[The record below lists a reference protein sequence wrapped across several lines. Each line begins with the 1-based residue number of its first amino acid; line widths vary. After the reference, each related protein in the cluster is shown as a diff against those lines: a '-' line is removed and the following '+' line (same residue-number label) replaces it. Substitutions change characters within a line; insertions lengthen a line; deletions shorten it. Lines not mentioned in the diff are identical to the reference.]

1 MNAADHTGEK
11 IVSAHKAVFAQPP
24 ENTPCNA
31 AVDGPLLGN
40 GDTLAALGG
49 SAEGLRFHI
58 NKNDLWVMKLP
69 HESKP
74 QPLAVLELSL
84 PDMAGASYQVEQA
97 MLTAVT
103 SGRFEKGPRTL
114 LMEAYVCAVENLLVV
129 KLEARGG
136 AIAATMRLDTPAN
149 VLSGETANL
158 FDKDQVQVAQ
168 RVFDKDVIVTAGAA
182 CAVKNPGPDGSF
194 VLEPGKPVTIAA
206 AVCSIFD
213 EKDYCAAAIH
223 QALSVD
229 DSRLAELRQSHEQ
242 WWRAFWDESF
252 VEIPDKALEQ
262 RYYLS
267 NYVLASA
274 SRVKDFPP
282 GLFGW
287 VTNDDPMWAG
297 DYHTNYNHVATFYG
311 LYAAN
316 HIAQADPCHQPF
328 LDGLDF
334 YRRWCREELGVE
346 GVYQPV
352 GIGPKGSVAYL
363 IALMQKSN
371 SAYSCVPM
379 AFRWYATYDLDFAR
393 QVWPFVSGTALFWEN
408 WLKFENGRYVIY
420 QDAVHEGSGDDI
432 NPIVS
437 LGFVRMVMDLA
448 LDISRELGVDAP
460 RRAKWQHIRDHISDY
475 PACTVRD
482 LPEKFWPRHLPHDEG
497 TLSLPIFRYTEKGTP
512 WWADN
517 TVGLQHIYPAGG
529 IGLDSPPELLDRSR
543 NQITVM
549 ARWDDFNGK
558 NSIYAAAARVGYDP
572 HVILDEMRNMLAD
585 IGLPNGMIRGNPHGM
600 ENQSIVP
607 NAIQE
612 MLLQSHDGVLRFFP
626 CWPGEMDGRFGSLR
640 ARGAFLVW
648 ARLAG
653 GQVRDV
659 KILSEKGR
667 DCTVVNPWPGKP
679 VALHRN
685 GKAAETFRA
694 DRFAFKTSRGEHL
707 ALAPQAGHTPLSH

>member
-1 MNAADHTGEK
+1 MDAADRTGQQ
-11 IVSAHKAVFAQPP
+11 IVAAHKAVFTQPP
-24 ENTPCNA
+24 VNTPCNA
-31 AVDGPLLGN
+31 AVDGPLMGN
-40 GDTLAALGG
+40 GDTLVALGG
-49 SAEGLRFHI
+49 SAERLRFHI
-58 NKNDLWVMKLP
+58 NKNDLWIMKLP

-74 QPLAVLELSL
+74 QPLAVLELSF
-84 PDMAGASYQVEQA
+84 PEMAGASYRIEQA

-103 SGRFEKGPRTL
+103 SGRFENGPRTL
-114 LMEAYVCAVENLLVV
+114 LLETLVTADENLLVI
-129 KLEARGG
+129 KLEARGAAIKG
-136 AIAATMRLDTPAN
+136 AMRLSTPEG
-149 VLSGETANL
+149 VLPGKTATR
-158 FDKDQVQVAQ
+158 FEKDHVQVAQ
-168 RVFDKDVIVTAGAA
+168 RRYEKDVIVPAGAA
-182 CAVKNPGPDGSF
+182 CAVKNPGGSDSF
-194 VLEPGKPVTIAA
+194 LLEPGKPITIAV

-213 EKDYCAAAIH
+213 EKDYCPAAI
-223 QALSVD
+223 QRAASVD
-229 DSRLAELRQSHEQ
+229 ASHLDKVRQSHEQ

-274 SRVKDFPP
+274 SRVQDFPP

-287 VTNDDPMWAG
+287 VTSDDPMWQG

-311 LYAAN
+311 LYAGN

-334 YRRWCREELGVE
+334 CRRWCREELGVE

-371 SAYSCVPM
+371 SAYSCVPL
-379 AFRWYATYDLDFAR
+379 ALRWYATYDLDFAR

-448 LDISRELGVDAP
+448 MDMSRELDVDSG
-460 RRAKWQHIRDHISDY
+460 RRQKWQHIRDHISGY

-482 LPEKFWPRHLPHDEG
+482 LPQEFWPKHLSHDEQ
-497 TLSLPIFRYTEKGTP
+497 TLSLPIFRYTEQGTP
-512 WWADN
+512 WWRDN

-529 IGLDSPPELLDRSR
+529 IGLDSSAELIDRSR
-543 NQITVM
+543 NQIAVM

-558 NSIYAAAARVGYDP
+558 NSIYAAAARVGYDA
-572 HVILDEMRNMLAD
+572 HIILREMRKMLAD

-612 MLLQSHDGVLRFFP
+612 MLLQSHEGVLRFFP
-626 CWPGEMDGRFGSLR
+626 CWPREMDAGFGSLR
-640 ARGAFLVW
+640 SRGAFLVW

-653 GQVRDV
+653 GEVCDV

-667 DCTVVNPWPGKP
+667 DCTILNPWPGRS
-679 VALHRN
+679 VTLHRD
-685 GKAAETFRA
+685 GKPAETLQGA
-694 DRFAFKTSRGEHL
+694 RFTIKTRPGEHL
-707 ALAPQAGHTPLSH
+707 ALTAAASR

>member
-1 MNAADHTGEK
+1 MDAAARTGAT
-11 IVSAHKAVFAQPP
+11 IVSAHKAIFTQPP

-40 GDTLAALGG
+40 GDTLAALAGT
-49 SAEGLRFHI
+49 ADRLRFHI

-74 QPLAVLELSL
+74 QPLAVLELSF
-84 PDMAGASYQVEQA
+84 PDMAGASYRVEQTL
-97 MLTAVT
+97 LTAVT

-114 LMEAYVCAVENLLVV
+114 LLETYVAATENVLVIR
-129 KLEARGG
+129 LEARGG
-136 AIAATMRLDTPAN
+136 AIAGTMRLDMPAN
-149 VLSGETANL
+149 VLSPETAKR
-158 FDKDQVQVAQ
+158 FEKDQVQLAQ
-168 RVFDKDVIVTAGAA
+168 RLFDKDVIVRAGAA
-182 CAVKNPGPDGSF
+182 CAVKNPGPGGSF
-194 VLEPGKPVTIAA
+194 VLEPGKPITIVA

-213 EKDYCAAAIH
+213 EKDYVAAAIQQTVSADERH
-223 QALSVD
+223 
-229 DSRLAELRQSHEQ
+229 LAQLRQSHEQ

-252 VEIPDKALEQ
+252 VEIPDKTLEQ

-274 SRVKDFPP
+274 SRVKAFPP

-287 VTNDDPMWAG
+287 VTSDDPMWQG

-334 YRRWCREELGVE
+334 CRRWCREELGVE
-346 GVYQPV
+346 GAYQPV

-379 AFRWYATYDLDFAR
+379 AFRWYATYDLDFAAA
-393 QVWPFVSGTALFWEN
+393 VWPFVSATAEFWEN
-408 WLKFENGRYVIY
+408 WLKFEDGRYVIY
-420 QDAVHEGSGDDI
+420 QDAVHEGSGDDV

-448 LDISRELGVDAP
+448 LDISGELGVDSA
-460 RRAKWQHIRDHISDY
+460 RRQKWQHIRDHISGY
-475 PACTVRD
+475 PTCTVRD
-482 LPEKFWPRHLPHDEG
+482 LPEQFWPAHLPHDER
-497 TLSLPIFRYTEKGTP
+497 TLGLPIFRYTEHGTP
-512 WWADN
+512 WWRDN

-529 IGLDSPPELLDRSR
+529 IGLDSSAELIERSR

-558 NSIYAAAARVGYDP
+558 NSIYAAAARVGYDANI
-572 HVILDEMRNMLAD
+572 ILREMRKMLAD

-612 MLLQSHDGVLRFFP
+612 MLLQSHEGVLRFFP
-626 CWPGEMDGRFGSLR
+626 CWPREMDAAFGSLR
-640 ARGAFLVW
+640 CRGAFLVW
-648 ARLAG
+648 ASLAG
-653 GQVRDV
+653 GEVRDV

-667 DCTVVNPWPGKP
+667 DCTVVNPWPDKGVTLHRDGKP
-679 VALHRN
+679 AQTLK
-685 GKAAETFRA
+685 GA
-694 DRFAFKTSRGEHL
+694 RFTVKTRPGEHL
-707 ALAPQAGHTPLSH
+707 ALTAAEL